1 MRKSTRHRYVEV
13 GKRGQRHMMLVM
25 EDAPRRVKIK
35 KRPSNQWKDNPS
47 IVVEESSDQD
57 EQGGIG
63 TSKREGGDYLYED
76 KNRDDGDQVSDH
88 EGDDAS
94 DKSQS
99 ESEEKDKDEI
109 GKDKHDEE
117 RFYSKTF
124 LELATKSALK
134 KSDVGLTKDNDDGKY
149 AAELDASGLLSL
161 EEHLLLMEGRL
172 IEDISNIVREELA
185 EFKRL
190 FLVSPSESPEP
201 EEASS
206 EDFADMFKTFAK
218 FGDSKGAGDLMSL
231 SNSDRWW
238 KQARVIDGRRLT
250 TTDTGIYF
258 RKIAK
263 TKRTLT
269 FREYQQFVE
278 GVAKSKKIPVEEI
291 RFKLCNCGPPSFG
304 GRPPIQGSTGVKPD
318 RSTGGYRRFDGNK

>member
-1 MRKSTRHRYVEV
+1 MPDQSSWWQRFQAAIEKEV
-13 GKRGQRHMMLVM
+13 FLIFLFNSNMLV
-25 EDAPRRVKIK
+25 K
-35 KRPSNQWKDNPS
+35 
-47 IVVEESSDQD
+47 
-57 EQGGIG
+57 G
-63 TSKREGGDYLYED
+63 EGGDYLYED

-190 FLVSPSESPEP
+190 FVSW
-201 EEASS
+201 AC
-206 EDFADMFKTFAK
+206 A
-218 FGDSKGAGDLMSL
+218 L
-231 SNSDRWW
+231 
-238 KQARVIDGRRLT
+238 
-250 TTDTGIYF
+250 
-258 RKIAK
+258 
-263 TKRTLT
+263 
-269 FREYQQFVE
+269 
-278 GVAKSKKIPVEEI
+278 
-291 RFKLCNCGPPSFG
+291 
-304 GRPPIQGSTGVKPD
+304 
-318 RSTGGYRRFDGNK
+318 